1 MVSSVI
7 TPVMENIYSI
17 DGVVPVIDP
26 TAYVH
31 PTATLIGDVIVS
43 AHCYVGPNASLRGD
57 MGRILMNQGSNMQDG
72 CVAHTFAGGGEVVLG
87 EGANVGHGAVLHGCR
102 LGKYVLVG
110 MNAVVMDGA
119 DVGDYAFVGALAM
132 VKANFTVPPK
142 SIVVGVPA
150 KILRQLSDE
159 EISWKRDGDEDYQS
173 LIRRC
178 QATMKRVKPLTE
190 IDNIDEPRIMVE
202 GIPALYKTRE

>member
-1 MVSSVI
+1 
-7 TPVMENIYSI
+7 MENIYSI
-17 DGVVPVIDP
+17 DGIVPVVNP

-31 PTATLIGDVIVS
+31 PTATLIGDVIVG
-43 AHCYVGPNASLRGD
+43 ANCYVGPNASLRGD
-57 MGRILMNQGSNMQDG
+57 MGRILMRPGSNMQDG

-102 LGKYVLVG
+102 LGRYVLVG

-119 DVGDYAFVGALAM
+119 EVGDYAFIGALAM
-132 VKANFTVPPK
+132 VRANFTVPPR
-142 SIVVGVPA
+142 SIAAGVPA
-150 KILRQLSDE
+150 KIVRELTDE
-159 EISWKRDGDEDYQS
+159 EIAWKREGDEDYQS

-178 QATMKRVKPLTE
+178 LASMTRVEPLTE
-190 IDNIDEPRIMVE
+190 IDNIDEPRIAID

>member
-1 MVSSVI
+1 
-7 TPVMENIYSI
+7 MENIYSI
-17 DGVVPVIDP
+17 DGIVPVVDP

-31 PTATLIGDVIVS
+31 PTATLIGDVIVG
-43 AHCYVGPNASLRGD
+43 ANCYVGPNASLRGD
-57 MGRILMNQGSNMQDG
+57 MGRILMRPGSNMQDG

-102 LGKYVLVG
+102 LGRYVLVG

-119 DVGDYAFVGALAM
+119 EVGDYAFIGALAM
-132 VKANFTVPPK
+132 VRANFTVPPR
-142 SIVVGVPA
+142 SIAAGVPA
-150 KILRQLSDE
+150 KIVRELTDE
-159 EISWKRDGDEDYQS
+159 EIAWKREGDEDYQS

-178 QATMKRVKPLTE
+178 LASMKRVEPLTE
-190 IDNIDEPRIMVE
+190 IDNIDEPRIAID